1 MARTV
6 IQYPAGDR
14 ASAQLV
20 RQVLPGATIQRVKGL
35 PRIRIVLGAS
45 GYTVAGAAP
54 SPSPG
59 TPRTPVQ
66 NAQPGQQ
73 RTAAQ
78 DACH

>member
-1 MARTV
+1 M
-6 IQYPAGDR
+6 
-14 ASAQLV
+14 
-20 RQVLPGATIQRVKGL
+20 LPGATMQRVKGL

-59 TPRTPVQ
+59 TSGTSSTSTQ